1 MLTVDNQHQET
12 QATWQA
18 AFVAM
23 LPEIQQRL
31 RHAFRHLDAEA
42 AEDAVEEGVIHAL
55 LSYVR
60 LFEQGRADSASA
72 MSLAWFATKQVKR
85 GRPAVGRLNSREPLS
100 RYAQLGQGFHVE
112 RLCTYS
118 QTDDPW
124 IDRIVEDQRASV
136 ADQVAVRLDAR
147 AWLATLSRRLRRIAR
162 DLAYGCSTSEVA
174 KKHGVTAGRVSQLRR
189 EFYEGWRVFQGELS
203 PVTT

>member
-1 MLTVDNQHQET
+1 MIAVDNQRQET

-18 AFVAM
+18 EFVEL

-42 AEDAVEEGVIHAL
+42 AEDAIEEGVIHAL

-60 LFEQGRADSASA
+60 LFEQGRAEAASA
-72 MSLAWFATKQVKR
+72 MSLAWFATKQVKQ
-85 GRPAVGRLNSREPLS
+85 GRPAVGRLSSREPLS

-118 QTDDPW
+118 QTDDQW

-136 ADQVAVRLDAR
+136 ADQVAVRLDGR
-147 AWLATLSRRLRRIAR
+147 AWLATLSGRLRRIAK

-174 KKHGVTAGRVSQLRR
+174 KQHGVTAGRVSQLRR
-189 EFYEGWRVFQGELS
+189 ELHDAWRVFQGELAPS
-203 PVTT
+203 QR